1 MVPCNTTHRIFVED
15 FCCKIVGLGKRLGG
29 GTLEAVPALRCER
42 LFSSQSKLGSP
53 EVPLFVAHT
62 DFWRFLVF
70 RSRSLYLLFVLLRGT
85 LKVFSRKLSLVKR
98 CQRSCQSIT
107 FRSH

>member
-1 MVPCNTTHRIFVED
+1 MVPCNTTHSIFVED

-62 DFWRFLVF
+62 DFWRSDFCFWCLGLGLYIFCLFCSEVHLKSFLV
-70 RSRSLYLLFVLLRGT
+70 SSPW
-85 LKVFSRKLSLVKR
+85 
-98 CQRSCQSIT
+98 
-107 FRSH
+107 